1 MDIKELEE
9 IVDNCTKC
17 ELAKTRT
24 NTVTGDGNINSKI
37 MLIGEGPGYQED
49 LTGKAFVGPAGK
61 LLDKM
66 LASIGLNRSMV
77 YICNIVKC
85 RPPQNRNPKPQEV
98 EACMDYLRMQY
109 KIMKPKAVLLLGSI
123 ACKNILDKDF
133 SIMKEH
139 GKERIIKDVIFM
151 PTFHP
156 SALLRNEDL
165 KKPAWED
172 LKRFRTILE
181 INGLYE

>member
-9 IVDNCTKC
+9 IVKQCKKC
-17 ELAKTRT
+17 DLYKERAH
-24 NTVTGDGNINSKI
+24 VVVGDGNINSPI

-49 LTGKAFVGPAGK
+49 LTGIAFVGPAGQ
-61 LLDKM
+61 LLNKM
-66 LASIGLNRSMV
+66 LSAINLDRQKV

-85 RPPQNRNPKPQEV
+85 RPPKNRNPHED
-98 EACMDYLRMQY
+98 EMAACMDYLRMQY
-109 KIMKPKAVLLLGSI
+109 IIQKPKYVLLLGSI
-123 ACKNILDKDF
+123 ACKNILGKDF

-139 GKERIIKDVIFM
+139 GVSRVMKGTLFM

-156 SALLRNEDL
+156 SALLRNEEL

-172 LKRFRTILE
+172 LKKFKKILE
-181 INGLYE
+181 ESGFYE

>member
-1 MDIKELEE
+1 MDINELNQY
-9 IVDNCTKC
+9 VKNCTKC
-17 ELAKTRT
+17 ELYKTRT
-24 NTVTGDGNINSKI
+24 NTVIGDGNINSKI

-49 LTGKAFVGPAGK
+49 LTGTAFVGPAGQ

-66 LASIGLNRSMV
+66 LASIGLNREKV

-85 RPPQNRNPKPQEV
+85 RPPKNRNPKPKEI

-109 KIMKPKAVLLLGSI
+109 LIMKPKAVLLLGSI

-139 GKERIIKDVIFM
+139 GKERILKDTIFM

-181 INGLYE
+181 VNGLYE